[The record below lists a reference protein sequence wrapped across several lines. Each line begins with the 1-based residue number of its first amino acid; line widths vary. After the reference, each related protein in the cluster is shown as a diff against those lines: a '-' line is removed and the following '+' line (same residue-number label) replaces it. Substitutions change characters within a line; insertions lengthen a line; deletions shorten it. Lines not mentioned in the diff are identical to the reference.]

1 MMGEER
7 IKKVK
12 RKKKNETVKVNITLA
27 LIISIIIITYK
38 TLEWT
43 IIDKISIFLHIIVFP
58 ILGLIFFSIFI
69 INIISLI
76 KTIRKGIIA
85 FIPIII
91 QVTTVLIIVFVP
103 FTDIW
108 LKIYFMKYRTE
119 REIIVKEIYNGEL
132 FPNIKH
138 NSKIISLGKEY
149 PYVSMGGNEIIIN
162 EYDGYKNILFYTFR
176 GILDNY
182 SGFLYVP
189 KGGNPFGG
197 VDTTEMSETDVI
209 KLKESWYYISN
220 H

>member
-1 MMGEER
+1 MKRE
-7 IKKVK
+7 KKDK
-12 RKKKNETVKVNITLA
+12 IVKVNITLT
-27 LIISIIIITYK
+27 LLISIIIIIYK

-58 ILGLIFFSIFI
+58 ILGIIFLAIFI
-69 INIISLI
+69 INIVSLI

-91 QVTTVLIIVFVP
+91 QLFTVLIITFVP

-108 LKIYFMKYRTE
+108 LKINFIHYRSE
-119 REIIVKEIYNGEL
+119 RETIVQEIYNGEL
-132 FPNIKH
+132 IPNIKH

-189 KGGNPFGG
+189 EGGTPLGG
-197 VDTTEMSETDVI
+197 GDTTEMKEADII
-209 KLKESWYYISN
+209 KLKENWILYIPSLI
-220 H
+220 